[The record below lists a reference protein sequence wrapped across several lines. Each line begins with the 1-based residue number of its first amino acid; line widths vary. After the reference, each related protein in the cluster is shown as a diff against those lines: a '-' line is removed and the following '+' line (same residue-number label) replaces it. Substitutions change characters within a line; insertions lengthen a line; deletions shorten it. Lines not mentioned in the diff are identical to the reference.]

1 MAGAVSRSL
10 GAALRLEGSG
20 TELEEIEV
28 RLLLDGIR
36 LCYGYDFR
44 EYALSP
50 LRRALV
56 TAMARENVR
65 TISAYQDRVLHEPAV
80 MRRFLGLVGVGVTT
94 MFRDSELIRCLRDD
108 VIPLLRTYP
117 SCRIWVAGCA
127 SGEEVYSLAV
137 LLHEE
142 GFLGRSTIYATDL
155 NEEMLDVARLGIYPL
170 ERMRRFEESYQESGG
185 RGSLTDHYSVM
196 GRTARFDPGL
206 QANITWARHNLV
218 TDGSFNDFH
227 LIVCANVLIYF
238 RASLQERAHRL
249 FYDSLIRGG
258 YLALGKRES
267 LLYCTDRDH
276 YEQVR
281 DGVNLFRKMRW

>member
-1 MAGAVSRSL
+1 MSRSAGATL
-10 GAALRLEGSG
+10 KLEGP
-20 TELEEIEV
+20 TTEIEEV
-28 RLLLDGIR
+28 EERLLLDGIR

-50 LRRALV
+50 LRRALA
-56 TAMARENVR
+56 TAMAREDVR
-65 TISAYQDRVLHEPAV
+65 TVSAYQDRVLHEPGV
-80 MRRFLGLVGVGVTT
+80 MQRFLGLVGVNVTT
-94 MFRDSELIRCLRDD
+94 MFRDSELVRCLRGDI
-108 VIPLLRTYP
+108 IPLLRTYP
-117 SCRIWVAGCA
+117 SCRMWVAGCA

-137 LLHEE
+137 LLREE

-155 NEEMLDVARLGIYPL
+155 NEDMLAVARMGTYPL
-170 ERMRRFEESYQESGG
+170 ERMRRFEESYHESGG
-185 RGSLTDHYSVM
+185 SGSLSDHYSVM
-196 GRTARFDPGL
+196 GRAARFDPQL

-227 LIVCANVLIYF
+227 LVVCANVLIYF
-238 RASLQERAHRL
+238 RPTLQERAHRL

-267 LLYCTDRDH
+267 LLHCPDSNH

-281 DGVNLFRKMRW
+281 DGVNLFRKTRW